1 MAVFVVRKKAGDRFV
16 DKSSRVQKWQM
27 FSESD
32 RRGIEWVEFGWN
44 QIRIIWFLFYVYL
57 LNLENQGHKTTLIDI
72 NEEVMS
78 SSYSRSSRLNEADY
92 I

>member
-32 RRGIEWVEFGWN
+32 RRGLVKVENDDG
-44 QIRIIWFLFYVYL
+44 RLRLRCTHGVS
-57 LNLENQGHKTTLIDI
+57 D
-72 NEEVMS
+72 M
-78 SSYSRSSRLNEADY
+78 RSP
-92 I
+92 